1 MGEEI
6 KQFSKKHDMSLSPE
20 KKDITNIF
28 NRIFNKF
35 MLQHHED
42 NEAKVF
48 MAGCP
53 FLMPTLLLY
62 PGLELAGE
70 YQKVNLFR
78 ELSGILTS
86 KKVALRLKGKVYGAC
101 VRSSMIYGSETWA
114 VNAEQ
119 EAKLERPEM
128 RMVRWMRGVSLRE
141 KKTNAELR
149 ESMGI
154 EKISDVM
161 RRSRL
166 IWMGHVLRK
175 EGNDWVK
182 KSMDMTVEGSRG
194 RGRPKMTWE
203 KVVERDMKVRG
214 LVRNDAKDGVKWRA
228 LSWGAKG

>member
-1 MGEEI
+1 MWLW
-6 KQFSKKHDMSLSPE
+6 KK
-20 KKDITNIF
+20 
-28 NRIFNKF
+28 
-35 MLQHHED
+35 
-42 NEAKVF
+42 
-48 MAGCP
+48 
-53 FLMPTLLLY
+53 
-62 PGLELAGE
+62 
-70 YQKVNLFR
+70 FR

-86 KKVALRLKGKVYGAC
+86 KVALRLKGKVYGAC
-101 VRSSMIYGSETWA
+101 VRSSMIYGSETWT

-119 EAKLERPEM
+119 EVKLERAEM
-128 RMVRWMRGVSLRE
+128 RMVRWMCGVSLRE

-161 RRSRL
+161 RCSRL
-166 IWMGHVLRK
+166 RWMGHVLRK

-203 KVVERDMKVRG
+203 KVVERDMKVGG